1 MKRLPGA
8 RITTARTEN
17 LRRRRRTAA
26 QKGARERRER
36 ERTGN
41 GRINWIGY
49 DRERSDWEWD
59 PLNGSCPGSK
69 RPAPSNK
76 QNEKITP
83 IIHLN
88 MINVFILK
96 ELPTIPVHMAQ

>member
-36 ERTGN
+36 ERGRGTDGLTGL
-41 GRINWIGY
+41 
-49 DRERSDWEWD
+49 DRTERG
-59 PLNGSCPGSK
+59 PTGSG
-69 RPAPSNK
+69 
-76 QNEKITP
+76 T
-83 IIHLN
+83 H
-88 MINVFILK
+88 
-96 ELPTIPVHMAQ
+96 